1 MFPLLFCTHLDA
13 RRRNNQFCEL
23 GKSRM
28 TEIEN
33 YTDKGR
39 RDQTTE
45 NGANKTAG
53 VPTSPLNMAVS
64 STDSGT
70 KVSSPRLFSFSV

>member
-1 MFPLLFCTHLDA
+1 
-13 RRRNNQFCEL
+13 
-23 GKSRM
+23 M

-33 YTDKGR
+33 YTNKGCH
-39 RDQTTE
+39 DQTTE

-70 KVSSPRLFSFSV
+70 KISSPRLFSFSV